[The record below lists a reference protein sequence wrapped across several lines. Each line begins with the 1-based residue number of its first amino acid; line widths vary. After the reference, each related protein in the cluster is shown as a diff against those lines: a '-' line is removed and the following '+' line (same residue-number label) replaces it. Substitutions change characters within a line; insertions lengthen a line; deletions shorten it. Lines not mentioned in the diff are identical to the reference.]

1 MAMKNFTDMMMSI
14 LPQKDASIEKPWHGC
29 HYQSR
34 IGRERMIEAI
44 KTALAI
50 IGGLTVASAV
60 AMAIIIFKR

>member
-1 MAMKNFTDMMMSI
+1 MT
-14 LPQKDASIEKPWHGC
+14 
-29 HYQSR
+29 
-34 IGRERMIEAI
+34 REEAIRWTRRARMIEAI